1 MNDLASGGI
10 GRWLGR
16 LGIAIPVIVV
26 GGYFAAI
33 IADLAWDLGLL
44 PLVGPPSYLIFHL
57 QRQKQSFSFAGVQG
71 AEGLMIWEW
80 PLEQRNLSRQCGL
93 VGIGGCR
100 ASKRSCRYVRL

>member
-1 MNDLASGGI
+1 MNELASSGI

-44 PLVGPPSYLIFHL
+44 P
-57 QRQKQSFSFAGVQG
+57 
-71 AEGLMIWEW
+71 
-80 PLEQRNLSRQCGL
+80 
-93 VGIGGCR
+93 
-100 ASKRSCRYVRL
+100 